1 MIRDLLL
8 ITSFALVGV
17 CWYVV
22 PAGRI
27 RNASLLLTSAIA
39 IFLLLSKTGEPLN
52 TGGMTTDPIDDNGQS
67 LDIVNEIKE
76 EHLDPARSLGE
87 CLRFHRIN
95 EHPSAPH
102 LLKRV
107 QDYRT
112 IVIKIA
118 KERGGTG
125 TIWRDSDDD
134 ARVRSCLCGTLT
146 REELIKGL
154 EIQEKDPEPPLVG
167 AGMGMEQAILGNRN
181 NGGVRGVI
189 LAEDGK
195 PARRILFDPIAD
207 KYFNNLIAH
216 RPEAR
221 KHLMMAR
228 ERYVENVLRRLV
240 GPLDGKGNPIVPL
253 CVWKKRFDG
262 EHYTEFENLES
273 KFMG

>member
-1 MIRDLLL
+1 MIRDILL
-8 ITSFALVGV
+8 ITSFALVGI
-17 CWYVV
+17 CWYMI
-22 PAGRI
+22 PIGRM

-39 IFLLLSKTGEPLN
+39 IFLLLSRPN
-52 TGGMTTDPIDDNGQS
+52 DTTDIIDVQTDENGS
-67 LDIVNEIKE
+67 RIDTINEIKDE
-76 EHLDPARSLGE
+76 YLDPKRSLGE

-95 EHPSAPH
+95 EHPSALH
-102 LLKRV
+102 LLKRI

-112 IVIKIA
+112 IVIKVA

-125 TIWRDSDDD
+125 TIWRDSDND

-154 EIQEKDPEPPLVG
+154 EIQERDPDPPLVG
-167 AGMGMEQAILGNRN
+167 AGMGMEKAILGNQ
-181 NGGVRGVI
+181 GGMRGNI
-189 LAEDGK
+189 IAEDGK
-195 PARRILFDPIAD
+195 PAKRVLFDPIAD
-207 KYFNNLIAH
+207 KYFNNLMAH

-221 KHLMMAR
+221 KDIIMAR
-228 ERYVENVLRRLV
+228 ERYTENVLRRLV

-262 EHYTEFENLES
+262 EHYKDFETLES

>member
-8 ITSFALVGV
+8 ITSFAIVGV
-17 CWYVV
+17 CWYII
-22 PAGRI
+22 PSGRL

-39 IFLLLSKTGEPLN
+39 IFLLLSRSSGTTEN
-52 TGGMTTDPIDDNGQS
+52 TEVTSVLSDENGSS
-67 LDIVNEIKE
+67 LDIINETNDE
-76 EHLDPARSLGE
+76 YLDPTRSLGE

-95 EHPSAPH
+95 EHPSALH
-102 LLKRV
+102 LMKRI

-118 KERGGTG
+118 EERGGTG

-134 ARVRSCLCGTLT
+134 TRVRSCLCGTLT

-154 EIQEKDPEPPLVG
+154 EIQEKDPDPPLVG
-167 AGMGMEQAILGNRN
+167 AGMGMEQAILGNK
-181 NGGVRGVI
+181 GGVRANM

-195 PARRILFDPIAD
+195 PARRVLFDPIAD
-207 KYFNNLIAH
+207 KYFNNLMAH

-221 KHLMMAR
+221 KDLMMAR
-228 ERYVENVLRRLV
+228 ERYTENVLRRLV
-240 GPLDGKGNPIVPL
+240 GPLDGKGNSIVPL

-262 EHYTEFENLES
+262 EHYKDFETLES

>member
-8 ITSFALVGV
+8 LASFVLVGV
-17 CWYVV
+17 CWYVI
-22 PAGRI
+22 PFGRL

-39 IFLLLSKTGEPLN
+39 IFLLLSRSNDTSNDNRFN
-52 TGGMTTDPIDDNGQS
+52 TIDDNGKS
-67 LDIVNEIKE
+67 LDIVNKMKE
-76 EHLDPARSLGE
+76 EHLDPKRSLGE

-95 EHPSAPH
+95 EHPSAFH
-102 LLKRV
+102 LLKRI

-112 IVIKIA
+112 IVIKIS

-134 ARVRSCLCGTLT
+134 PRVRSCLCGTLT
-146 REELIKGL
+146 RQELIKGL
-154 EIQEKDPEPPLVG
+154 EIQEKDPDPPLVG
-167 AGMGMEQAILGNRN
+167 AGMGMEQAILGNS
-181 NGGVRGVI
+181 GI
-189 LAEDGK
+189 IAEDGK

-207 KYFNNLIAH
+207 KYFDNLMAH

-221 KHLMMAR
+221 GDLMMAR
-228 ERYVENVLRRLV
+228 ERYIENVLRRLV
-240 GPLDGKGNPIVPL
+240 GPLDGKGDPIVPL

-262 EHYTEFENLES
+262 EHYKEFETLEG

>member
-1 MIRDLLL
+1 MIRNILL

-17 CWYVV
+17 CWYVI
-22 PAGRI
+22 PFGRL

-39 IFLLLSKTGEPLN
+39 IFLLLSRSNDTTSDTTFDPL
-52 TGGMTTDPIDDNGQS
+52 DDNGKS
-67 LDIVNEIKE
+67 LEVVNEIKE
-76 EHLDPARSLGE
+76 EHLDPKRSLGE
-87 CLRFHRIN
+87 CLRFHKIN
-95 EHPSAPH
+95 EHPSALH

-154 EIQEKDPEPPLVG
+154 EIQEKDPDPPLVG

-181 NGGVRGVI
+181 NGNVRGVI
-189 LAEDGK
+189 FAEDGK
-195 PARRILFDPIAD
+195 PARRVLFDPIAD
-207 KYFNNLIAH
+207 KYFNNLMAH

-221 KHLMMAR
+221 GDLMMAR
-228 ERYVENVLRRLV
+228 ERYTENVLRRLV

-262 EHYTEFENLES
+262 EHYKEFESLES